1 MPSVKAHTMPDLAN
15 YKLRFRPKSAS
26 QIKNKKRT
34 EQKADKNSFLTV
46 LHFIFFCAKIH
57 YDMPKSGIEIFMER
71 DVLYEQDKC
80 SSYA

>member
-15 YKLRFRPKSAS
+15 YKLRFRLKSAS
-26 QIKNKKRT
+26 QIKKA

-71 DVLYEQDKC
+71 DVLYEQDKR